1 MRRHVEAPS
10 TMSEAALDV
19 ARPYSLVYTQR
30 ELLRAASRLV
40 NVGGFLIYATC
51 SIFSCENEDVVSA
64 FLASDAGKG
73 FVCTNFPRAW
83 TQELH
88 ASMREVVTQA
98 YDSFS
103 ASVVDINRK
112 VTADRK
118 ATADVHSSSQAA
130 TAAVCT
136 SSQAASATTR
146 ISSRCGMYVFA
157 PLAHSCDSHFVA
169 CLTRIS

>member
-1 MRRHVEAPS
+1 M
-10 TMSEAALDV
+10 
-19 ARPYSLVYTQR
+19 
-30 ELLRAASRLV
+30 RAASCLV

-73 FVCTNFPRAW
+73 FACTNFPRAW

-88 ASMREVVTQA
+88 ASMREAVTQA

-103 ASVVDINRK
+103 ASVVDTNHK
-112 VTADRK
+112 VSAAACTPSQVES
-118 ATADVHSSSQAA
+118 ATA
-130 TAAVCT
+130 CMY
-136 SSQAASATTR
+136 
-146 ISSRCGMYVFA
+146 SRCGMYLFA

>member
-1 MRRHVEAPS
+1 M
-10 TMSEAALDV
+10 
-19 ARPYSLVYTQR
+19 YTQR

-73 FVCTNFPRAW
+73 FACTNFPRAW

-88 ASMREVVTQA
+88 ASMREAVTQA

-103 ASVVDINRK
+103 ASVVDTNHK
-112 VTADRK
+112 VSAAACTPSQVAADAAFTTSQVES
-118 ATADVHSSSQAA
+118 ATA
-130 TAAVCT
+130 CMY
-136 SSQAASATTR
+136 
-146 ISSRCGMYVFA
+146 SRCGMYLFA